1 MIMFLELPERAEPIE
16 DIAED
21 AIDDDDDGDGDVSTI
36 MNIDYII
43 IQR

>member
-1 MIMFLELPERAEPIE
+1 MFLEFPERAEPIE

-21 AIDDDDDGDGDVSTI
+21 AIDDDDDGDGSTI

-43 IQR
+43 IQRRLL